1 MPIPLQAGVVYGP
14 VRSRRLGR
22 SLGINVLPRGTKT
35 CNFNCCYCQYG
46 WTPPASRRQGTGAW
60 PSPIA
65 LAAAV
70 DAALA
75 RDHNV
80 DRLTLAGNGEPTLY
94 PMLGEL
100 VDRLNEV
107 RAIRAPH
114 ARLAILS
121 NSSTADD
128 PRVGQ
133 ALGRIDE
140 CYMKLDAGDDATLRA
155 MNGSPVAFDRIVR
168 ALAGLGGIILQSMFV
183 HDPSRRMD
191 NTLPGR
197 LDRWLEA
204 VRRIRPHAVHVYS
217 IDREPAWYQLKA
229 VPPEELRRIA
239 RRVEAEGIPSLVP
252 GP

>member
-1 MPIPLQAGVVYGP
+1 MPIPLQADVVYGP

-46 WTPPASRRQGTGAW
+46 WTPPAARNRGLGAW
-60 PSPIA
+60 PSPVA

-70 DAALA
+70 DAALS
-75 RDHNV
+75 RDRNV

-107 RAIRAPH
+107 RATRAPH

-121 NSSTADD
+121 NSSTAAD
-128 PRVGQ
+128 PRVAQ

-155 MNGSPVAFDRIVR
+155 INNSPVPFSLIVD
-168 ALAGLGGIILQSMFV
+168 ALAGLDGIVLQSMFV
-183 HDPSRRMD
+183 HDPGRRLD

-197 LDRWLEA
+197 LERWLDA
-204 VRRIRPHAVHVYS
+204 VRRIRPQAVHVYT
-217 IDREPAWYQLKA
+217 IDREPAWYRLRG
-229 VPPEELRRIA
+229 VPPAELRRIA
-239 RRVEAEGIPSLVP
+239 RRVEAAGIPALTF
-252 GP
+252 